1 MATVVVS
8 EAAASGLPG
17 RDGAHYAVADDD
29 EAFARRALE
38 LLAQPETARQ
48 MGEAARRLVLE
59 THRLENEADDTLNQ
73 KLAILYDGVAGIP
86 ELISQMR
93 WGEICGLL
101 EDATDRAEDVADVL
115 EGIYFKN
122 G

>member
-1 MATVVVS
+1 MARPTLVS

-17 RDGAHYAVADDD
+17 RDGAHYAVADGN

-59 THRLENEADDTLNQ
+59 TTSWPAM
-73 KLAILYDGVAGIP
+73 LAPLAGIVGVP
-86 ELISQMR
+86 PQPKSQR
-93 WGEICGLL
+93 
-101 EDATDRAEDVADVL
+101 DAA
-115 EGIYFKN
+115 
-122 G
+122 